1 VNILDKLDSSSD
13 GVSEISEDMMSNIDD
28 EDVSEELSL
37 EDDDK
42 INEYYERPID
52 YPSKINLLDRIE

>member
-1 VNILDKLDSSSD
+1 MNILDKLDSSSD

-52 YPSKINLLDRIE
+52 YPSKINFEE

>member
-1 VNILDKLDSSSD
+1 MNILDKLDSSSD

-42 INEYYERPID
+42 INEYYERTID
-52 YPSKINLLDRIE
+52 YTSKINLLDRIE

>member
-1 VNILDKLDSSSD
+1 
-13 GVSEISEDMMSNIDD
+13 MMSFIDD